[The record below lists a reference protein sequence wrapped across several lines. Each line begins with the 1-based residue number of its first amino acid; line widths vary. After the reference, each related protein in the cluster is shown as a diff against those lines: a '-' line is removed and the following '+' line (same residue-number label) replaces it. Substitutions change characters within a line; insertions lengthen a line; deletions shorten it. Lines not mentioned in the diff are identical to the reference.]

1 MNLLDLI
8 KNGGLCISHAKDYKE
23 LYKEMSQQLQSL
35 DYVEDDFLTAL
46 LQREKEYP
54 TGIEGNKINLSLPHV
69 DAIHTKQ
76 NALFIYQLTEE
87 IPFVRMDDH
96 QKKVGVR
103 LVFLLLIHDLEFHVK
118 AISELTKIWT
128 NDDIMEGLLFVKSK
142 EELIQLLKT
151 KLYEQCENITEKEEL

>member
-1 MNLLDLI
+1 M
-8 KNGGLCISHAKDYKE
+8 
-23 LYKEMSQQLQSL
+23 
-35 DYVEDDFLTAL
+35 
-46 LQREKEYP
+46 
-54 TGIEGNKINLSLPHV
+54 
-69 DAIHTKQ
+69 KQ